1 MLPRLIAA
9 LLLLTPAMPTL
20 VAQQKSA
27 ASAVSDDAISDN
39 VRQRLASDADV
50 RGAALD
56 VTVKA
61 GVVTIKGRVHTEKG
75 RKKATEITKKVKG
88 VVNVDNQLKLYSD
101 K

>member
-1 MLPRLIAA
+1 MLPRLIAV
-9 LLLLTPAMPTL
+9 LLLVTLAVPML
-20 VAQQKSA
+20 VAQSK
-27 ASAVSDDAISDN
+27 SAVSDDAISDN

-56 VTVKA
+56 VSVKD

>member
-1 MLPRLIAA
+1 MLPRLIAL
-9 LLLLTPAMPTL
+9 LLLLTLAVPML
-20 VAQQKSA
+20 VAQSK
-27 ASAVSDDAISDN
+27 SAVSDDAISDN

-56 VTVKA
+56 VTVKN
-61 GVVTIKGRVHTEKG
+61 GVVTIQGRVHTEKG

>member
-1 MLPRLIAA
+1 MLPRLIAV
-9 LLLLTPAMPTL
+9 LLLVTLAMPML
-20 VAQQKSA
+20 VAQGK
-27 ASAVSDDAISDN
+27 SAVSDDAISDS

-56 VTVKA
+56 VTVKE

-75 RKKATEITKKVKG
+75 RKKATELTKKVKG

>member
-1 MLPRLIAA
+1 MLPRLIA
-9 LLLLTPAMPTL
+9 LLLSVTL
-20 VAQQKSA
+20 AIPMLFAQQKG
-27 ASAVSDDAISDN
+27 VSDDAISDD
-39 VRQRLASDADV
+39 VRQRLASNADV

-56 VTVKA
+56 VTVKD

-75 RKKATEITKKVKG
+75 RKKATDIAKKVKG

>member
-1 MLPRLIAA
+1 MQTRLLA
-9 LLLLTPAMPTL
+9 LLLLVSLAIPML
-20 VAQQKSA
+20 VAQQK
-27 ASAVSDDAISDN
+27 AVTDDAISDS

-56 VTVKA
+56 VTVKE

>member
-1 MLPRLIAA
+1 MLPRLIAV

-56 VTVKA
+56 VTVKD

>member
-1 MLPRLIAA
+1 MLPRLIAV
-9 LLLLTPAMPTL
+9 LLLVTPAMPKL

-27 ASAVSDDAISDN
+27 VSAVSDDAISDN

-56 VTVKA
+56 VSVKD

-88 VVNVDNQLKLYSD
+88 VVSVDNQLALYSD

>member
-1 MLPRLIAA
+1 MLSRLMA
-9 LLLLTPAMPTL
+9 LLLLVTLVAPML
-20 VAQQKSA
+20 VAQQKSGA
-27 ASAVSDDAISDN
+27 DDRISDE
-39 VRQRLASDADV
+39 VRQRLANDPDV

-56 VTVKA
+56 VSVKD

-88 VVNVDNQLKLYSD
+88 VTSVDNQLKLYSD

>member
-1 MLPRLIAA
+1 MLI
-9 LLLLTPAMPTL
+9 
-20 VAQQKSA
+20 AQQK
-27 ASAVSDDAISDN
+27 AVTDDAIWDS

-56 VTVKA
+56 VTVKE

-75 RKKATEITKKVKG
+75 RKKATELTKKVKG
-88 VVNVDNQLKLYSD
+88 VVSVDNQLKLYSD

>member
-1 MLPRLIAA
+1 MLPRLIAV
-9 LLLLTPAMPTL
+9 LLLVTLAIPLL
-20 VAQQKSA
+20 VAQEK
-27 ASAVSDDAISDN
+27 SAVSDDTISDN

-56 VTVKA
+56 VTVKE

-75 RKKATEITKKVKG
+75 RKKATELTKKVKG

>member
-1 MLPRLIAA
+1 MLARLIAVV
-9 LLLLTPAMPTL
+9 LLAVVAIPTL
-20 VAQQKSA
+20 AVAQPKA
-27 ASAVSDDAISDN
+27 AVSDDTIMDN

-56 VTVKA
+56 VTVKD

-75 RKKATEITKKVKG
+75 RKKATELTKKVKG
-88 VVNVDNQLKLYSD
+88 VSSVDNQLKLYSE

>member
-1 MLPRLIAA
+1 MLPRLIS
-9 LLLLTPAMPTL
+9 LLLLVTLVMPLL
-20 VAQQKSA
+20 VAQPKP
-27 ASAVSDDAISDN
+27 AVSDDAISDD
-39 VRQRLASDADV
+39 VRQRLASNADV

-56 VTVKA
+56 VTVKD

-75 RKKATEITKKVKG
+75 RKKATEIAKKVKG

>member
-1 MLPRLIAA
+1 MLPRLIAV
-9 LLLLTPAMPTL
+9 LLLVTLAMPML
-20 VAQQKSA
+20 VAQQK
-27 ASAVSDDAISDN
+27 SAVSDDAISDN

-56 VTVKA
+56 VTVKE

>member
-1 MLPRLIAA
+1 MLPRLIA
-9 LLLLTPAMPTL
+9 LLLLVTLAIPML
-20 VAQQKSA
+20 VAQQKG
-27 ASAVSDDAISDN
+27 VSDDAIFDD
-39 VRQRLASDADV
+39 VRQRLASNADV

-56 VTVKA
+56 VTVKN

-75 RKKATEITKKVKG
+75 RKKATELAKKVKG

>member
-1 MLPRLIAA
+1 MLPRLLAVLLVVTLA
-9 LLLLTPAMPTL
+9 LPMLTI
-20 VAQQKSA
+20 AQQK
-27 ASAVSDDAISDN
+27 SAVSDDAIFDN

-56 VTVKA
+56 VTVKD

-75 RKKATEITKKVKG
+75 RKKATELALKVKG
-88 VVNVDNQLKLYSD
+88 VKNVDNQLKLYSD

>member
-1 MLPRLIAA
+1 MLPRLIAV
-9 LLLLTPAMPTL
+9 LLLVTLAMPML
-20 VAQQKSA
+20 VAQSKSA
-27 ASAVSDDAISDN
+27 ASDDAISDN

-50 RGAALD
+50 RGAALN
-56 VTVKA
+56 VTVKD
-61 GVVTIKGRVHTEKG
+61 GVVTIQGRVHTEKG

>member
-1 MLPRLIAA
+1 MLPRLIA
-9 LLLLTPAMPTL
+9 LLLLVILAMPML
-20 VAQQKSA
+20 VAQQK
-27 ASAVSDDAISDN
+27 SAVSDDAISDD
-39 VRQRLASDADV
+39 VRQRLASNADV

-56 VTVKA
+56 VTVKD

-75 RKKATEITKKVKG
+75 RKKATELDKKAKG

>member
-1 MLPRLIAA
+1 MLPRLIA
-9 LLLLTPAMPTL
+9 LLLLVTLATPML
-20 VAQQKSA
+20 VAQKP
-27 ASAVSDDAISDN
+27 AVSDDMIWDN

-50 RGAALD
+50 RGAALE
-56 VTVKA
+56 VIVKE

-75 RKKATEITKKVKG
+75 RRKATEITKKVKG

>member
-1 MLPRLIAA
+1 MLPRLIA
-9 LLLLTPAMPTL
+9 LLLLETLATPML
-20 VAQQKSA
+20 VAQKPT
-27 ASAVSDDAISDN
+27 VSDDMIWDN

-50 RGAALD
+50 RGAALE
-56 VTVKA
+56 VTVKE

-75 RKKATEITKKVKG
+75 RKKATDITKKVKG

>member
-1 MLPRLIAA
+1 MLPRIIA
-9 LLLLTPAMPTL
+9 LLLLTTL
-20 VAQQKSA
+20 ALPMLIAQTKA
-27 ASAVSDDAISDN
+27 GSDDRISDD
-39 VRQRLASDADV
+39 VRQRLASNPDV

-56 VTVKA
+56 VTVKD
-61 GVVTIKGRVHTEKG
+61 GVVTIQGRVHTEKG

>member
-1 MLPRLIAA
+1 M

>member
-1 MLPRLIAA
+1 MLPRLIAVV
-9 LLLLTPAMPTL
+9 LLVTLAMPLL
-20 VAQQKSA
+20 VAQDK
-27 ASAVSDDAISDN
+27 SAVSDDTISDN

-56 VTVKA
+56 VTVKE

-75 RKKATEITKKVKG
+75 RKKATELTKKVKG

>member
-1 MLPRLIAA
+1 MLPRLIAV
-9 LLLLTPAMPTL
+9 LLLVTLAMPLL
-20 VAQQKSA
+20 VAQDK
-27 ASAVSDDAISDN
+27 SAVSDDTISDN

-56 VTVKA
+56 VTVKE

-75 RKKATEITKKVKG
+75 RKKATELTKKVKG

>member
-1 MLPRLIAA
+1 MWPRLIA
-9 LLLLTPAMPTL
+9 LLLLVTLAVPML
-20 VAQQKSA
+20 VAQKPA
-27 ASAVSDDAISDN
+27 LSDDAIYDS

-56 VTVKA
+56 VSVKD
-61 GVVTIKGRVHTEKG
+61 GIVTIKGRVHTEKG
-75 RKKATEITKKVKG
+75 RKKATELTKKVKG

>member
-1 MLPRLIAA
+1 MLPRLIA
-9 LLLLTPAMPTL
+9 LLLSVTLAIPML
-20 VAQQKSA
+20 VAQQKG
-27 ASAVSDDAISDN
+27 VSDDAISDD
-39 VRQRLASDADV
+39 VRQRLASNADV

-56 VTVKA
+56 VTVKD

-75 RKKATEITKKVKG
+75 RKKATDIAKKVKG